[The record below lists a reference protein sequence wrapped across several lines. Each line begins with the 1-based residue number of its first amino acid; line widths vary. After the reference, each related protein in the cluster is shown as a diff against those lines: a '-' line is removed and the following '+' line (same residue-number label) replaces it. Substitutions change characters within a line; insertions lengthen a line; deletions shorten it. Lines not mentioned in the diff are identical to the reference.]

1 MSTTQRIIV
10 TYADEYSIWP
20 QIAEEIVTRLPLRN
34 LLWMNGRIQQGQ
46 RLIESLDIDLKPFRP
61 DMFPRS
67 VPGTATPFFLHLYFV
82 NCEDSDIYK
91 SMVRKQIQD
100 WLNIIANKKNQEW
113 LIVYVGNSDAKRA
126 APRFLNVGG
135 TVFEKIKADFG
146 TKGDRVIQ
154 LKQPISKEG
163 ESLAEFFHRIKEGIV
178 SSFARQVLQYEEDT
192 RRLDAQRLLPGW
204 NYCHYFVLKEGL
216 ACTFELMNI
225 FEEALV
231 QYDEL
236 EAAFF
241 QNLIEQGAP
250 WFQTF
255 GGTDAGDDSND
266 ILNTSIKPY
275 RDMICK
281 IPFQSSIFGHISLH
295 GRRSFYLSYQMA
307 HISFAKDLRSLSHPS
322 RGL

>member
-1 MSTTQRIIV
+1 
-10 TYADEYSIWP
+10 
-20 QIAEEIVTRLPLRN
+20 
-34 LLWMNGRIQQGQ
+34 
-46 RLIESLDIDLKPFRP
+46 
-61 DMFPRS
+61 
-67 VPGTATPFFLHLYFV
+67 
-82 NCEDSDIYK
+82 
-91 SMVRKQIQD
+91 MVRKQIQD

-113 LIVYVGNSDAKRA
+113 LIVYVGNVDAKRA

-146 TKGDRVIQ
+146 TKGERVIQ
-154 LKQPISKEG
+154 LKQPIAKEG
-163 ESLAEFFHRIKEGIV
+163 ESLAEFFHRIKEGLV
-178 SSFARQVLQYEEDT
+178 ASFTKQVLQYEEDT

-225 FEEALV
+225 YEEALV

-255 GGTDAGDDSND
+255 GGTDPGDDSND

-275 RDMICK
+275 RDMILQNT
-281 IPFQSSIFGHISLH
+281 ISIFDFRAYLFARQAQLLFKLANGPHIICQ
-295 GRRSFYLSYQMA
+295 RAKIFIA
-307 HISFAKDLRSLSHPS
+307 SFAKTLQEYKVE
-322 RGL
+322 